1 MCHCY
6 AYCLA
11 ALARYS
17 HILGMNG
24 YTSALNMMLLLLLLL
39 SHFSRVQLCATP
51 QTAAHQAPLFLG
63 FSKQEQWSGLPFP
76 SPMHACMLSHFSRVQ
91 LCATPWTAAHQDP
104 VSKGFSRQ
112 EQWSGMPFPSPNMML
127 PIYYLQIAFIR
138 FKKFHLFYILQRLV
152 SMWALFAFIDMIVHI
167 FLTQQ
172 IYFVMLN

>member
-24 YTSALNMMLLLLLLL
+24 YPSPLNMMLLLLLLL
-39 SHFSRVQLCATP
+39 SRFSRVRLC
-51 QTAAHQAPLFLG
+51 
-63 FSKQEQWSGLPFP
+63 
-76 SPMHACMLSHFSRVQ
+76 V
-91 LCATPWTAAHQDP
+91 TPWTAAHQAP

-112 EQWSGMPFPSPNMML
+112 EWWSGMPFPSPNMML

-167 FLTQQ
+167 FLT
-172 IYFVMLN
+172 